1 MFPMDRR
8 STESMRTRI
17 LVADDHGLIRRGI
30 RTLLSVDPDLDVVA
44 EASDGME
51 AIALAEKHL
60 PDIAVIDISM
70 KALNGIDTI
79 LQVMQRSPRT
89 SVVVLSMF
97 CDERYVNRAVRAGA
111 KAYVLK
117 DSSDED
123 LLRAIRALQAG
134 QTFFSPE
141 VAKIL
146 LDAYARSLE
155 HGSVTDWHEML
166 TPRERQIYQML
177 AEGKTNKIIAEQLG
191 VSIHT
196 VETHRIRIMSKL
208 DLHNMADLVLSAVR
222 HGIVK

>member
-1 MFPMDRR
+1 
-8 STESMRTRI
+8 MRTRI

-44 EASDGME
+44 EASDGMQ
-51 AIALAEKHL
+51 AVALAEKHL

-79 LQVMQRSPRT
+79 LQVVQRSPRT

-146 LDAYARSLE
+146 LDVYARSLE
-155 HGSVTDWHEML
+155 HGTVADWHQML
-166 TPRERQIYQML
+166 TPRERQVYQML
-177 AEGKTNKIIAEQLG
+177 AEGKTNKVIAGQLG

>member
-1 MFPMDRR
+1 MPV
-8 STESMRTRI
+8 RI

-30 RTLLSVDPDLDVVA
+30 RELLSADPDLTIVA

-51 AIALAEKHL
+51 AVAQAEKQL

-70 KALNGIDTI
+70 KSLNGIDTI
-79 LQVMQRSPRT
+79 ARIVQRCPNT

-97 CDERYVNRAVRAGA
+97 SEERYVDRAVRAGA

-123 LLRAIRALQAG
+123 LLRAIHALHAG

-141 VAKIL
+141 VAKVL
-146 LDAYARSLE
+146 LDGYARNLDS
-155 HGSVTDWHEML
+155 TAPQDWHRLL
-166 TPRERQIYQML
+166 TQREREVYQML
-177 AEGKTNKIIAEQLG
+177 AEGKTNKVIAGLLG

-208 DLHNMADLVLSAVR
+208 GLHNMADLVLSAVR
-222 HGIVK
+222 HGLVK

>member
-1 MFPMDRR
+1 M
-8 STESMRTRI
+8 RI

-30 RTLLSVDPDLDVVA
+30 RTLLSDEPELQIVA

-51 AIALAEKHL
+51 AVALAEQHL

-70 KALNGIDTI
+70 KSLNGIDTI
-79 LQVMQRSPRT
+79 ARIVKCSPRT

-97 CDERYVNRAVRAGA
+97 SDERYVNRAVRAGA

-123 LLRAIRALQAG
+123 LLRAIHALRAG

-141 VAKIL
+141 VAKVL
-146 LDAYARSLE
+146 LEGYSRNLDSEAP
-155 HGSVTDWHEML
+155 DWHRLL
-166 TPRERQIYQML
+166 TQREREVYQLL
-177 AEGKTNKIIAEQLG
+177 AEGKTNKIIAELLG
-191 VSIHT
+191 VSMHT

-208 DLHNMADLVLSAVR
+208 GLHNMADLVLSAVR
-222 HGIVK
+222 HGLVK

>member
-1 MFPMDRR
+1 MPVK
-8 STESMRTRI
+8 I

-30 RTLLSVDPDLDVVA
+30 RTLLSADPDLQIVA

-51 AIALAEKHL
+51 AVALAEKHL
-60 PDIAVIDISM
+60 PHVAVVDISM
-70 KALNGIDTI
+70 KVLNGIDTI
-79 LQVMQRSPRT
+79 AQIIRCSPRT

-123 LLRAIRALQAG
+123 LLAAIRALQAG

-146 LDAYARSLE
+146 LDAYSRNLDV
-155 HGSVTDWHEML
+155 GTTTDWHELL
-166 TPRERQIYQML
+166 TARERQIYQML
-177 AEGKTNKIIAEQLG
+177 AEGRTNKVIAEKLG

-208 DLHNMADLVLSAVR
+208 NLHNLADLVLSAVR
-222 HGIVK
+222 HGLVK